1 MVPTSKARSAIGLFA
16 PLRRLAGLALDL
28 VFPPRCEHCGRVDFR
43 WCPQCAAGLRAHPL
57 TLVSRDVAPLAATC
71 ATGWHEGVLQSA
83 VHALKYGD
91 QPHVGEQLG
100 LRLAEALQS
109 LNWPVT
115 MIIPVPLHAS
125 RRAKRGYNQSEVLGE
140 TVAQRTSL
148 PIVGDALL
156 RERDTRSQVGLNRAE
171 RMQNVADAFRPT
183 PAVANQHI
191 LIIDDVCT
199 TGSTLAA
206 CARAAQAGG
215 AASVRALT
223 VAAAHD

>member
-1 MVPTSKARSAIGLFA
+1 MIGLFV
-16 PLRRLAGLALDL
+16 PLRALASLALDL

-43 WCPQCAAGLRAHPL
+43 WCPTCTADLRAHPI
-57 TLVSRDVAPLAATC
+57 TLVSRDVAPLEATA
-71 ATGWHEGVLQSA
+71 ATGWHEGVLQAA
-83 VHALKYGD
+83 VHALKYGN
-91 QPHVGEQLG
+91 QPQLGQQLG
-100 LRLAEALQS
+100 LRLAEGLQT
-109 LNWPVT
+109 LGWHIT
-115 MIIPVPLHAS
+115 LIIPVPLHAT

-140 TVAQRTSL
+140 VVAQRTSL
-148 PIVGDALL
+148 PLIGDALL

-183 PAVANQHI
+183 PAVTNQHI

-206 CARAAQAGG
+206 CASAAVAGG